1 MPTSPHDDTDS
12 ERAELERLAAEL
24 GRHGLR
30 GELCT
35 PPGKLPYLHVRNPE
49 ASVLSERV
57 YAQADSFWYSWA
69 QRIAGCDDAGAAA
82 TALSRVLGTTDR
94 SE

>member
-1 MPTSPHDDTDS
+1 MPTSHHDDTGP
-12 ERAELERLAAEL
+12 ERAELELLAAEL

-57 YAQADSFWYSWA
+57 
-69 QRIAGCDDAGAAA
+69 
-82 TALSRVLGTTDR
+82 
-94 SE
+94 